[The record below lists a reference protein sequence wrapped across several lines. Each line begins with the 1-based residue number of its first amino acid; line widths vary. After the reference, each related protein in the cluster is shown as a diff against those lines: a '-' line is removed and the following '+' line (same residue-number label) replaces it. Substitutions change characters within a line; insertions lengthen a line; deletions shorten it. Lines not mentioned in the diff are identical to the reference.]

1 MMNRFQFPPALP
13 LRLMGDMFRMGIE
26 AQFVI
31 TMRTAGMLGMV
42 PQRPSE
48 SLRMVTE
55 KGDAYRESMAAALRS
70 AARGRSADQILS
82 AALRPYGRRTRA
94 NARRL
99 SQSGE

>member
-1 MMNRFQFPPALP
+1 MNGFQFPPVLP
-13 LRLMGDMFRMGIE
+13 LRLVGNLCRMGIE

-31 TMRTAGMLGMV
+31 TMRTAGLLGMV

-55 KGDAYRESMAAALRS
+55 KGDAYRESLSAAFRS
-70 AARGRSADQILS
+70 AAKGRRADQILN
-82 AALRPYGRRTRA
+82 AALRPYGQRTKA

-99 SQSGE
+99 SSSGK